1 MTDAEKIQRLV
12 GQLEAAGSLIEQLQ
26 RERDAAVEAKR
37 KAEATLRHAD
47 SYIDWEWQRENGWRA
62 A

>member
-1 MTDAEKIQRLV
+1 MTDAEKINRLV

-26 RERDAAVEAKR
+26 RERDQAVERAR
-37 KAEATLRHAD
+37 KAEMNLRHAD
-47 SYIDWEWQRENGWRA
+47 DYIAWEWNRENGRA